1 MEKNIIFDFGCVLLD
16 WNPHYVYDKY
26 FGSAE
31 KAQWFLDNICNM
43 AWNVEID
50 AGKPIVQGVA
60 ERIALFPEWEK
71 EIRMYFDKW
80 YKMIG
85 KEIPGMYS
93 LECELKRRG
102 FKIWGL
108 SNWSA
113 ETFALVRGRRVFT
126 VLDGYIIS
134 GDVFCLKPGP
144 EIYHRLLDKFG
155 LTASE
160 CIFVDDNAANV
171 AGAQAVGIRSIQFR
185 GAAQLREIL
194 LPESI

>member
-80 YKMIG
+80 YEMIG

-185 GAAQLREIL
+185 GAEHLREVL
-194 LPESI
+194 LANK